1 MATKWCRVQRKQ
13 STNTCSSW
21 RSCSWAFTA
30 KIYVSFC
37 LLQRVLWTASS
48 FCVRKELLVLRSFDL
63 VWWWLSGCICKAVTD
78 AARDNQNVHVLLPNN
93 LFCKCLSILQVS
105 YTCLQEPF
113 GCVNAVNAS
122 VPSCSAMAAAI
133 LFLFN
138 RSAQYS
144 CSKPLLLLVWFSI
157 ALDSASLFV
166 LHRYIFTW
174 AWRYATNADAV
185 GWAPCAAEYY
195 FTDHPDSSGSGVGK
209 QLSFSIVSVASEWLK
224 AAVLNT

>member
-1 MATKWCRVQRKQ
+1 MQSLMQQETTKTYTCSAKQ
-13 STNTCSSW
+13 S
-21 RSCSWAFTA
+21 F
-30 KIYVSFC
+30 
-37 LLQRVLWTASS
+37 LQMLEYLA
-48 FCVRKELLVLRSFDL
+48 
-63 VWWWLSGCICKAVTD
+63 I
-78 AARDNQNVHVLLPNN
+78 
-93 LFCKCLSILQVS
+93 S

-122 VPSCSAMAAAI
+122 RSPYRHAAQW
-133 LFLFN
+133 LLQFCFLFT

-224 AAVLNT
+224 AAVFNT